1 MATLEQLS
9 TALRNADKA
18 GDVAAARMLAG
29 EIRKMQSAPAPAAN
43 STPSGRHLT
52 YEEGL
57 AEMEKERQDTALG
70 AAGAAGTSFFEDMP
84 IVGPAILGAAQRA
97 AAGLGSLIDGES
109 YDENLNQAQTATK
122 AAQEANPVASM
133 AGGVAGNVA
142 ALAPLGATS
151 VGARALGIT
160 GPNLATRAIASGA
173 SSGLLSAADTAVRG
187 GDAGDAAWNGG
198 ISAGIG
204 AAIPLVGAGVNA
216 GIRAVSDK
224 IYPTVNAL
232 RNPTDEA
239 SRRVGTA
246 LARDTAIDPAS
257 VITQAD
263 EAVARNTSVPLMNVD
278 RGGETTRAL
287 ARSVANQ
294 SPEARGMIEKAASD
308 RFGGQSQRA
317 SQFIAG
323 LSGGADDIALQTAT
337 RNAAVLRNRAA
348 YGAAEA
354 TPEAQAIFTPGIQDL
369 MQAPSFR
376 AAIKD
381 VPKKSADRGAVQ
393 GFKEIKMPFAETPDG
408 DYVLKQAADG
418 SIAAP
423 NLQFWNQVKINLDGE
438 ISKAKVA
445 GDRSTASDLRGLKEK
460 LLEEL
465 DVVPG
470 YADAR
475 MGAFKA
481 FQAEDAIDAG
491 KKFATTPRLIPEAK
505 EAFKKMSQ
513 KEKDGFATGFASEL
527 IDKMKATGDR
537 TNVING
543 TFKNQA
549 FREQAELV
557 FGPQKAKEIE
567 AYVRVEDLADRIRGA
582 MGNSTTARQL
592 VELGLGGGVGGG
604 LGYLTGGDLQS
615 ASSGAVL
622 GAGLASA
629 RAGSRYLGERAD
641 AKAMEQ
647 IAKLLVQD
655 NPLAL
660 RSAVTRAAKNP
671 SYMRALEQMSNGL
684 ALPSRAIALEAN
696 Q

>member
-9 TALRNADKA
+9 TALRNADAA

-29 EIRKMQSAPAPAAN
+29 EIQKMRAPQQPQN
-43 STPSGRHLT
+43 KTPSGRHLT

-70 AAGAAGTSFFEDMP
+70 AAGAAGTSFFEDIP

-97 AAGLGSLIDGES
+97 AAGLGSLIDGDS
-109 YDENLNQAQTATK
+109 YEENLRQAQATTK
-122 AAQEANPVASM
+122 AAQEANPVASV
-133 AGGVAGNVA
+133 AGGVAGNIA
-142 ALAPLGATS
+142 ALAPLGATAT
-151 VGARALGIT
+151 GARVLGIE
-160 GPNLATRAIASGA
+160 GPSLMGRAGMSALSSGA
-173 SSGLLSAADTAVRG
+173 LSAADTAVRG
-187 GDAGDAAWNGG
+187 GDAGDIASNAG

-204 AAIPLVGAGVNA
+204 AAIPIVGAGVNA

-224 IYPTVNAL
+224 IYPTINAL
-232 RNPTDEA
+232 KNPTDEA

-246 LARDTAIDPAS
+246 LARDAAIDPAS
-257 VITQAD
+257 VLTQAD
-263 EAVARNTSVPLMNVD
+263 EAVAQATSVPLMNVD

-294 SPEARGMIEKAASD
+294 SPEARGMIERAASD

-317 SQFIAG
+317 SQFIAN
-323 LSGGADDIALQTAT
+323 LAGGADDIALAQAT
-337 RNAAVLRNRAA
+337 RNAAKMRNSAA

-381 VPKKSADRGAVQ
+381 VPRKSADRGAVQ

-408 DYVLKQAADG
+408 DYVLKRAADG

-438 ISKAKVA
+438 ISKAKAA
-445 GDRSTASDLRGLKEK
+445 GDRSTASDLMGLKEK

-481 FQAEDAIDAG
+481 FQAEDAIEAG
-491 KKFATTPRLIPEAK
+491 KKFANTPRLIPEAK

-513 KEKDGFATGFASEL
+513 TEKNGFATGFASE
-527 IDKMKATGDR
+527 IVDRVKASGDR
-537 TNVING
+537 TNVINSM
-543 TFKNQA
+543 FKNQA
-549 FREQAELV
+549 FREQADLV

-592 VELGLGGGVGGG
+592 VELGLGSGVGGG
-604 LGYLTGGDLQS
+604 LGYLTGGDIQS
-615 ASSGAVL
+615 ASSGALL

-629 RAGSRYLGERAD
+629 RAGTRYLGEKAD

-660 RSAVTRAAKNP
+660 KSAVTRAAKTP
-671 SYMRALEQMSNGL
+671 AYMQALEKISNGL
-684 ALPSRAIALEAN
+684 ALPSRAIALEAE